1 MKIGLDG
8 RMVRITGIGRYIEQ
22 LATHLKDQAEL
33 TLLLSPKDVEWWQ
46 ETHAEIPYIEVPE
59 PIYSWS
65 EQLVLPAR
73 LRKEEFDLIHFT
85 NFNIPLSWR
94 EPFVLTLHDLTPLT
108 FAGERRR
115 SWVSRQA
122 YRQVLK
128 HSLQYAREVI
138 VPSKS
143 VARQVNEWSQTGNLT
158 VIPHGLPDQFFSPM
172 SDELSLDAFCGKH
185 QIERPYVL
193 YVGNFRNHKNITNL
207 LKGFADFQAEIEH
220 VQLVLAGP
228 ITQVQ
233 RSALQ
238 DLIDVWQLNDRVV
251 ITGELTDADLIRCYD
266 GASIYILPSYLEGFG
281 LTALEAAARG
291 IPVIAS
297 QTLPVREFLGR
308 AALTFD
314 PHEPRQLTDA
324 LVHLWCNPLLA
335 AEQSK
340 RGQIIA
346 RTRNWAEVAR
356 ETLAVYERSV
366 IKTVKKTK
374 SV

>member
-8 RMVRITGIGRYIEQ
+8 RMVRVTGIGRYIEQ
-22 LATHLKDQAEL
+22 LASQLQDQCQL
-33 TLLLSPKDVEWWQ
+33 TLLLAPKDVEWWQ
-46 ETHAEIPYIEVPE
+46 ETHSDIPHIEVPE

-122 YRQVLK
+122 YRQVLR
-128 HSLQYAREVI
+128 HALQYAREVI
-138 VPSKS
+138 VPSQS
-143 VARQVNEWSQTGNLT
+143 VARQVNEWARTDNLT
-158 VIPHGLPDQFFSPM
+158 VIPHGLPELFFSPM
-172 SDELSLDAFCGKH
+172 SDELSLDTFCSKH
-185 QIERPYVL
+185 SIERPYIL
-193 YVGNFRNHKNITNL
+193 YVGNFRNHKNVTNL

-228 ITQVQ
+228 ITTVQ
-233 RSALQ
+233 RAALQ
-238 DLIDVWQLNDRVV
+238 DLIDIWQLSDRIV
-251 ITGELTDADLIRCYD
+251 ITGELSDTDLIRCYD
-266 GASIYILPSYLEGFG
+266 GASLYVLPSYLEGFG

-291 IPVIAS
+291 VPVIAS
-297 QTLPVREFLGR
+297 QTVPVREFLGR

-314 PHEPRQLTDA
+314 PHEPSQLTDA

-335 AEQSK
+335 SEQST
-340 RGQIIA
+340 RGKIMA
-346 RTRNWAEVAR
+346 RERSWSEVAR
-356 ETLAVYERSV
+356 ETLGVYERAAQ
-366 IKTVKKTK
+366 KVKKTK
-374 SV
+374 LA

>member
-8 RMVRITGIGRYIEQ
+8 RMVRVTGIGRYIEQ
-22 LATHLKDQAEL
+22 LATQLQDQCEL
-33 TLLLSPKDVEWWQ
+33 TLLLAPKDVDWWQ
-46 ETHAEIPYIEVPE
+46 ETHSNIPHIEVPE

-122 YRQVLK
+122 YRQVLR
-128 HSLQYAREVI
+128 HALQYAREVI
-138 VPSKS
+138 VPSQS
-143 VARQVNEWSQTGNLT
+143 VAQQVNELAQTDNLT
-158 VIPHGLPDQFFSPM
+158 VIPHGLPELFFSPM

-185 QIERPYVL
+185 HIERPYIL

-228 ITQVQ
+228 ITTVQ
-233 RSALQ
+233 RAALQ
-238 DLIDVWQLNDRVV
+238 DLLDIWQLSDRVV
-251 ITGELTDADLIRCYD
+251 ITGELSDVDLIRCYD
-266 GASIYILPSYLEGFG
+266 GASLYVLPSYLEGFG
-281 LTALEAAARG
+281 LTALEAAARS

-297 QTLPVREFLGR
+297 QTVPVREFLGR

-314 PHEPRQLTDA
+314 PHEPSQLTDA

-346 RTRNWAEVAR
+346 RRRSWSEVAR
-356 ETLAVYERSV
+356 ETLDVYERAAR
-366 IKTVKKTK
+366 KVKKTK
-374 SV
+374 LA